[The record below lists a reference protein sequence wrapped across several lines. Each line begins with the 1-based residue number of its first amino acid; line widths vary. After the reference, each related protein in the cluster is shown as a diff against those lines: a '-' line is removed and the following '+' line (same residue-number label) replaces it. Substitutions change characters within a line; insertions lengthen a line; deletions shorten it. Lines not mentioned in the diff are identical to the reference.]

1 MTRDRRQDDQLPIYE
16 SLVRECGDVPAE
28 ARQASQH
35 VLHQAAALLGPGGSQ
50 AARPEPH
57 RQRQDFTA

>member
-16 SLVRECGDVPAE
+16 GLVRECGDVLAE
-28 ARQASQH
+28 ARQASQQ
-35 VLHQAAALLGPGGSQ
+35 VVHQATALLGPG
-50 AARPEPH
+50 AARTEQQ